1 MVTKILKINEI
12 KIETRGRF
20 PYNPSSSL
28 TCFCGGKFSPSR
40 GTSRLRASRMGSW
53 TRGFSTSLKMST
65 FDSKA
70 SMCATLD
77 LAGFDVGS

>member
-1 MVTKILKINEI
+1 
-12 KIETRGRF
+12 
-20 PYNPSSSL
+20 
-28 TCFCGGKFSPSR
+28 
-40 GTSRLRASRMGSW
+40 MGSW